1 MAAYGGLHCPDIL
14 TKYYGQIYKRN
25 NKSSL
30 SGQFDRIYHTD
41 KHTNG
46 QTKIVRR
53 NTQISKQSPDKHTKG
68 ANKLI
73 DRQKDGQTDYS
84 NFNIDE
90 VNLQAK

>member
-30 SGQFDRIYHTD
+30 SGQSDRIYHTD

-46 QTKIVRR
+46 QSKVVRT
-53 NTQISKQSPDKHTKG
+53 NTQMGKQ
-68 ANKLI
+68 KLS
-73 DRQKDGQTDYS
+73 GQTHKS
-84 NFNIDE
+84 
-90 VNLQAK
+90 VNNVRTNTQREQTN